1 MIDLSLWLASNYKF
15 NNISSYFYDKFPI
28 SSIAIGLIDYTANV
42 SSSNDLI
49 NAKII
54 LRSTCSGESSNFEE
68 DDHGLFSSS
77 LLVAQG
83 QQIFRGLIPNANL
96 FFYGF
101 KPNDAITE
109 VELVSAI
116 NWLIEQQVQLIC
128 LPFGADTEVS
138 AVTEVINKAVNLGIL
153 IFAAVGND
161 YPKPSLFPSCL
172 GNVLSVGALDQHYLS
187 LDDCCRNPEPDCWLP
202 GLKIP
207 GLTGSGELAY
217 RSGTSVACV
226 LATGFA
232 AHYLVKTKQK
242 SIKKNDFINYIKELG
257 VMRK

>member
-1 MIDLSLWLASNYKF
+1 MIALNLWLMTNYKINDF
-15 NNISSYFYDKFPI
+15 SSLFYEKADF
-28 SSIAIGLIDYTANV
+28 STIAIGLIDYAANV
-42 SSSNDLI
+42 SSSNDFI

-54 LRSTCSGESSNFEE
+54 LKASCSSESSNFEE
-68 DDHGLFSSS
+68 NDHGLFSSS
-77 LLVAQG
+77 LLVSQG
-83 QQIFRGLIPNANL
+83 RLSFRGLIPNANL

-101 KPNDAITE
+101 KPNDEITGFK
-109 VELVSAI
+109 LVSAI

-128 LPFGADTEVS
+128 LPFGADIEIP

-153 IFAAVGND
+153 IFAAVGNE
-161 YPKPSLFPSCL
+161 YPKPSLFPACL
-172 GNVLSVGALDQHYLS
+172 GNVLSVGALDQQYLS
-187 LDDCCRNPEPDCWLP
+187 LDDCCRSPEPDCWLP

-207 GLTGSGELAY
+207 GLTSSGELAY

-242 SIKKNDFINYIKELG
+242 SIKKNNFINYIKELG